1 MGEDGRGLERMGED
15 SIGYYRIGWD
25 FAGLLCSGPLASSC
39 VLCPASAILSPSHPL
54 TLSYF
59 LLASSA
65 SSSLIRSACHL
76 MMVSISC
83 ILRSCSAR

>member
-1 MGEDGRGLERMGED
+1 MERIEED
-15 SIGYYRIGWD
+15 SIGLDGILRSSYAQVLWRP
-25 FAGLLCSGPLASSC
+25 LESSGVFWHPLA
-39 VLCPASAILSPSHPL
+39 
-54 TLSYF
+54 LSYF